1 MALSPVQKRII
12 DLSSKI
18 VSTDDPE
25 EFNLIASELKSALH
39 EHAEALRR
47 MVYVTKK
54 RLSAQNVAATSESP
68 TKQVNEEVSRT
79 IR

>member
-1 MALSPVQKRII
+1 VALSPVEKRII

-25 EFNLIASELKSALH
+25 EFNRIASELKSALH

-47 MVYVTKK
+47 MIYVAKQ
-54 RLSAQNVAATSESP
+54 RLGAPMVAATSESQ
-68 TKQVNEEVSRT
+68 TKQVE
-79 IR
+79 